1 MDELIL
7 SMSDVR
13 YRYPGAQLDAVAGV
27 NLNVRKGELVGI
39 VGPNGSGK
47 TTMLR
52 LLVGVLRANAGA
64 VTVAGQAVESWKRR
78 ELARV
83 VGVVAQREEPAFPL
97 TVSQAVFLGR
107 YPHMGALGAP
117 SAADRTAV
125 AWALDRCDV
134 ADLEDRWISTLS
146 GGEWQRVRVARALA
160 QEPRALLLDEPT
172 ANLDVRHEMEVFQLV
187 HELVHR
193 DRMAGVVVTH
203 HVNLAARFVDNVLVM
218 NHGRAEAF
226 GTPRDVMTREV
237 IERVFQWPVHIE
249 TWDGVPQFI
258 PLRST
263 EKVQG
268 DLDG

>member
-13 YRYPGAQLDAVAGV
+13 YRYPGAHVDAVAGV
-27 NLNVRKGELVGI
+27 NLSVRKGELVGI

-52 LLVGVLRANAGA
+52 LLVGVLHANAGT
-64 VTVAGQAVESWKRR
+64 VTVAGHAVEAWKRR

-97 TVSQAVFLGR
+97 RVGEAVLLGR

-117 SAADRTAV
+117 RAADRTAV
-125 AWALDRCDV
+125 ASALERCDI
-134 ADLEDRWISTLS
+134 AKLEDRWISTLS

-160 QEPRALLLDEPT
+160 QEPQALLLDEPT

-187 HELVHR
+187 HGLVHR
-193 DRMAGVVVTH
+193 DRMAGVVITH
-203 HVNLAARFVDNVLVM
+203 QVNLAARFVDNVLVM
-218 NHGRAEAF
+218 NDGRVEAF

-249 TWDGVPQFI
+249 TWDDVPQFV
-258 PLRST
+258 PLRSNPS
-263 EKVQG
+263 ESRE
-268 DLDG
+268 

>member
-13 YRYPGAQLDAVAGV
+13 YRYPGAHVDAVAGV
-27 NLNVRKGELVGI
+27 NLHVRRGELVGI

-47 TTMLR
+47 TAMLR
-52 LLVGVLRANAGA
+52 LLVGVLHANAGA
-64 VTVAGQAVESWKRR
+64 VTVAGNPVEAWKRR

-83 VGVVAQREEPAFPL
+83 VGVVSQREEPIFPL
-97 TVSQAVFLGR
+97 RVRQAVFLGR

-125 AWALDRCDV
+125 ASALERCDV
-134 ADLEDRWISTLS
+134 AQLADRWISTLS

-160 QEPRALLLDEPT
+160 QEPQVLILDEPT
-172 ANLDVRHEMEVFQLV
+172 ASLDVRHEMEVFQLV
-187 HELVHR
+187 HELVHQ
-193 DRMAGVVVTH
+193 DGMAGVVVTH
-203 HVNLAARFVDNVLVM
+203 QMNLAARFVDKVLVM
-218 NHGRAEAF
+218 NDGREEAF

-249 TWDGVPQFI
+249 TWDGVPQFV
-258 PLRST
+258 PLKTTKSVH
-263 EKVQG
+263 E
-268 DLDG
+268 

>member
-13 YRYPGAQLDAVAGV
+13 YRYPGARVDAVAGV
-27 NLNVRKGELVGI
+27 NLSVRKGELVGI

-64 VTVAGQAVESWKRR
+64 VTVAGHAVEAWKRR

-83 VGVVAQREEPAFPL
+83 VGVVAQREEPTFPL
-97 TVSQAVFLGR
+97 RVGEAVLLGR

-117 SAADRTAV
+117 RAADRTAV
-125 AWALDRCDV
+125 ASALERCDI
-134 ADLEDRWISTLS
+134 AKLEDRWISTLS

-160 QEPRALLLDEPT
+160 QEPQALLLDEPT

-187 HELVHR
+187 HDLVRR
-193 DRMAGVVVTH
+193 DRMAGVVITH

-218 NHGRAEAF
+218 NDGRAEAF
-226 GTPRDVMTREV
+226 GTPRDVITREV
-237 IERVFQWPVHIE
+237 NERVFRWPVHIE
-249 TWDGVPQFI
+249 IWDGVPQFI

-263 EKVQG
+263 ETVEE
-268 DLDG
+268 